1 MKMTSTILQ
10 ESIETQLTAILIFDN
25 TIPWNVAIIIHNRWN
40 YDFHL
45 VLKHLAKVFAERGFK
60 YWGENEE
67 KCINLSV

>member
-1 MKMTSTILQ
+1 MNFWDENDQ
-10 ESIETQLTAILIFDN
+10 YHF
-25 TIPWNVAIIIHNRWN
+25 NVAIIIHNRSN

-60 YWGENEE
+60 YWGENED

>member
-25 TIPWNVAIIIHNRWN
+25 TIPWNVAIIIHNRSN

-60 YWGENEE
+60 CWGENEE